1 MKNFVI
7 LFCFM
12 ASQLISFKNYAS
24 EQCTKQSEQLGA
36 IYLIETS
43 HMNHKT
49 KQKKGK
55 FELWRKGH
63 DILHIN
69 PSKQTTNKWHTLKN
83 NSIRKVSYF
92 DHYQKG
98 IEFEPKALTKTK
110 WQLKYQ
116 LVSEDQLSKMTLI
129 STKGKHC
136 DRIEHYKF
144 ASKEQSIE
152 LWWKPEL
159 QLAQKIIYIE
169 KETLTV
175 WQLNKTTF
183 SKDDIEN
190 TFNKIEHYQMTD
202 YADIGDNESDPFLRK
217 MIRLGFIDH
226 AGSVFY
232 DAQGNQLANDHQH

>member
-12 ASQLISFKNYAS
+12 ASLLMSFESYAM
-24 EQCTKQSEQLGA
+24 EQCTNKSEQLGA

-43 HMNHKT
+43 HKDHET
-49 KQKKGK
+49 KPTKGK
-55 FELWRKGH
+55 FELWRNGH

-69 PSKQTTNKWHTLKN
+69 PSKQTTNQWHSLTN
-83 NSIRKVSYF
+83 NSFRKVSYF

-98 IEFEPKALTKTK
+98 IEFEPIALTKAK

-116 LVSEDQLSKMTLI
+116 LVSEEQLSKMTLI
-129 STKGKHC
+129 SIKGKRC

-144 ASKEQSIE
+144 TNKDQSIE
-152 LWWKPEL
+152 LWWQPEL
-159 QLAQKIIYIE
+159 QLAQKIIYHE
-169 KETLTV
+169 KETITV
-175 WQLNKTTF
+175 WQLNKTIF
-183 SKDDIEN
+183 SKSDIEN

-226 AGSVFY
+226 AGSGF
-232 DAQGNQLANDHQH
+232 